1 MAFHKFE
8 FSGFVE
14 KVGEEDKYGRE
25 VILRDAKDPAADKNP
40 QFITFKL
47 SAKNVG
53 LFDGI
58 GKDSEVKVEF
68 YLNGVMGVSQK
79 TNRPY
84 NINKLNISK
93 VEVVNLVKEEE
104 EPAEEDGEEEAS
116 EPENSDI
123 PF

>member
-14 KVGEEDKYGRE
+14 KVGEEDDYGRE
-25 VILRDAKDPAADKNP
+25 VILRDAKNPDEDKNP

-47 SAKNVG
+47 SSKNAG

-58 GKDSEVKVEF
+58 GRDSEVKVEF
-68 YLNGVMGVSQK
+68 YLNGIMGVSKK

-104 EPAEEDGEEEAS
+104 PAEEDDGEEAS